1 MKCYIKDYPRPQFVR
16 SSWENLN
23 GAWRFRFDDQKIG
36 KKENWFD
43 GLKENQE
50 IMVPFTYETKASGIQ
65 DEKEHSCIWY
75 ERNVSVR
82 KWKQKSCCFI
92 LKVAIMRQK
101 YG

>member
-50 IMVPFTYETKASGIQ
+50 ILHMRQRQVESRTKKSIRASGM
-65 DEKEHSCIWY
+65 
-75 ERNVSVR
+75 NVMYLCG